1 MMTVIDIMM
10 TSIYIYYKFKTI
22 ARVMF
27 IIGARRQGWFDC
39 RSDLRLF
46 FIFFLP
52 LCAFSYIYIY
62 IFQKGNQ
69 GRRANFFLVKDI
81 DFRALLDS
89 GSL

>member
-46 FIFFLP
+46 YFFPSSLWVQ
-52 LCAFSYIYIY
+52 LHL
-62 IFQKGNQ
+62 FQKGNQ